1 MQNKPPRI
9 DERDYERIMKEL
21 RALAPHYV
29 PELDVSE
36 DESAGV
42 ALLKI
47 FANMHKLVI
56 ERLNKVPEKN
66 FVAFLDMLGVR
77 LLPAQSARVPVTFH
91 LSEGTAENVLV
102 PKETQIAAGE
112 VVFET
117 EENVVATPSKLVET
131 YSVGAD
137 EDGIFEPPP
146 NIVKGEAALSV
157 SSTLEFRAGA
167 EERILALHDVSG
179 LEKGDLLKLW
189 CDKSAVYAKVSEVS
203 DTKVT
208 IENKLG
214 RACDANTPVEKVTRL
229 ELFKGRN
236 IQEHILYLGHDDL
249 FNIKEK
255 ATIKIIISRLGDSNT
270 VQWEYWGE
278 AVMTDDTEEI
288 KETDWHPLNILQ
300 KSQDS
305 QELGLQKETSGE
317 IKRCEINGIESRWIR
332 CRTLN
337 VTEVR
342 DVLLDTIRIG
352 SQLSGQVVS
361 QFYTL
366 PTTAIREIGTVFGER
381 LAQGGVNT
389 VGELLKFKDNAS
401 ELAEILSGK
410 DKTFKCSR
418 ERAENILENAQKRI
432 MDKGYEED
440 IEDVV
445 TEGILPDMT
454 FCNDVPLDLTLGDTQ
469 NFKTPV
475 YPFGKTPR
483 VYDTFYIASQDC
495 FSKKGT
501 EINIAFS
508 LSRCGQPGAD
518 GIMLSWEYWDGKG
531 WKVIKNL
538 ADGSNFTKSEEII
551 KFTCPGDMELNQV
564 NGQEN
569 YWMRVRIVN
578 GDYGKE
584 EFIRDPDS
592 VIETWKIDRSQI
604 IPPIIKKLAITYT
617 ISPKNLQHC
626 LTYNNLEFKDVT
638 EESKTKNKSFK
649 PFQPLDDLHRSLYI
663 CFDKKIEK
671 GPISILISLEDQD
684 YGENIPKI
692 EWYYYSQD
700 KRWVRLEVSDNTKNL
715 TTTGTVKF
723 IVPDDFSETSLFG
736 TEGYWLKAVDI
747 EDKFQTQ
754 SPEVKGVH
762 LNTTFAIQAE
772 RIEDEI
778 LGSSDGATDQEFEF
792 TKIPV
797 IAEEI
802 WIDEGALFDE
812 EKNMITV
819 ELGEDSVLNNM
830 DETGFWVRWP
840 AVEDFFDSKAESRH
854 YVVDRATGEVK
865 FGDGVNGMV
874 PPIGR
879 DNIKASYL
887 FGGGKTGNVEAYE
900 VSTLKTPIAYVDKVA
915 NPWSAG
921 GGADVELVEDA
932 MERGPWVVKHRDRAV
947 TIEDFEWLARQ
958 ASRDVARTKCMKEAT
973 GMEVGSVTVIIL
985 PKSGEDKPAPSFE
998 LENVVEKYLSERCS
1012 NVVALRVNGPV
1023 YIEVSVSL
1031 DVYPVSIDM
1040 AAVAENETLDRL
1052 KSFLHPLTG
1061 GTDGGGWE
1069 FGRLVCI
1076 SDIYSLMEGIAEIDH
1091 VERVDARMF
1100 ETGQGRRVTVAPDAN
1115 IPDALVCSG
1124 EHQVTIKLE
1133 GVA

>member
-1 MQNKPPRI
+1 MQNPAPTI
-9 DERDYERIMKEL
+9 DKRDTEKIAEEIRT
-21 RALAPHYV
+21 LAPYYV
-29 PELDVSE
+29 PELDLS
-36 DESAGV
+36 DDTGAGI

-47 FANMHKLVI
+47 FSRMQKLVI
-56 ERLNKVPEKN
+56 DRLNRVPEKN
-66 FVAFLDMLGVR
+66 FVAFLDMIGMG
-77 LLPAQSARVPVTFH
+77 LLPAQPARAPVTFY
-91 LSEGTAENVLV
+91 LAEGTTENA
-102 PKETQIAAGE
+102 PIPERTQIAAGE
-112 VVFET
+112 IVFET
-117 EENVVATPSKLVET
+117 EANVVATPSKLVGI
-131 YSVGAD
+131 YSVRAD
-137 EDGIFEPPP
+137 EDGIFEPPL
-146 NIVKGEAALSV
+146 NIVEGEAALSV

-179 LEKGDLLKLW
+179 LEKGDLLKLGY
-189 CDKSAVYAKVSEVS
+189 DKSAVYVKVSEVS

-214 RACDANTPVEKVTRL
+214 RACDANTHVEKVTGL

-236 IQEHILYLGHDDL
+236 IQEHIFYLGHDDL

-255 ATIKIIISRLGDSNT
+255 ATIKIISSGLGDLNT

-278 AVMTDDTEEI
+278 AIRTEDAEEI

-305 QELGLQKETSGE
+305 QELELQKETLGE
-317 IKRCEINGIESRWIR
+317 IKRYEINGIESRWIR
-332 CRTLN
+332 CRTVN
-337 VTEVR
+337 VVEVR

-366 PTTAIREIGTVFGER
+366 PATAIREIGTVFGER

-389 VGELLKFKDNAS
+389 VGELLKFEDNAT
-401 ELAEILSGK
+401 ELAEMLSGN
-410 DKTFKCSR
+410 DKTFKCST
-418 ERAENILENAQKRI
+418 ERAGNILENAQKCI
-432 MDKGYEED
+432 MDKEYEEEG

-445 TEGILPDMT
+445 TEGILPDMA
-454 FCNDVPLDLTLGDTQ
+454 FYNDVPLDLTLDDTQ
-469 NFKTPV
+469 NFKTQF

-483 VYDTFYIASQDC
+483 VYDTCYIASQDC

-501 EINIAFS
+501 EIDITFS
-508 LSRCGQPGAD
+508 LSQCGQPGAD
-518 GIMLSWEYWDGKG
+518 GIMLSWEYWDGNG

-538 ADGSNFTKSEEII
+538 TDGSNFTESEEII
-551 KFTCPGDMELNQV
+551 KFTCPDDIELNQV

-569 YWMRVRIVN
+569 YWMRVRIVS

-584 EFIRDPDS
+584 EYIKDISNDS
-592 VIETWKIDRSQI
+592 ETWKIDRNQI

-638 EESKTKNKSFK
+638 EESKTENKSFK
-649 PFQPLDDLHRSLYI
+649 PFQPLDDVHRSLYV

-671 GPISILISLEDQD
+671 GPISILFSMEEQD
-684 YGENIPKI
+684 YGKNIPKI

-700 KRWVRLEVSDNTKNL
+700 KRWVRLEVLDNTKNL
-715 TTTGTVKF
+715 TMTGTVEF
-723 IVPDDFSETSLFG
+723 IVPTDFAETSMFG
-736 TEGYWLKAVDI
+736 AEGYWLKAVDI

-778 LGSSDGATDQEFEF
+778 LGSSDGTTDQEFEF

-802 WIDEGALFDE
+802 WIDEGASFDE
-812 EKNMITV
+812 EKNTITA
-819 ELGEDSVLNNM
+819 ELGEDSVSDST
-830 DETGFWVRWP
+830 DETGFWVRWL
-840 AVEDFFDSKAESRH
+840 AVEDFFDSKPESRH
-854 YVVDRATGEVK
+854 YVIDRATGEVK
-865 FGDGVNGMV
+865 FGDGVYGMV

-900 VSTLKTPIAYVDKVA
+900 VTTLKTPISYVDKVT
-915 NPWSAG
+915 NPWHAG
-921 GGADVELVEDA
+921 GGADVELLGDA
-932 MERGPWVVKHRDRAV
+932 MERGPWVIKHRDRAV

-958 ASRDVARTKCMKEAT
+958 ASRDVARTKCMKEAA

-985 PKSGEDKPAPSFE
+985 PRSGEDKPVPSFE

-1012 NVVALRVNGPV
+1012 NVISLKVKGPV
-1023 YIEVSVSL
+1023 YIEVSVSV
-1031 DVYPVSIDM
+1031 DVYPTSIDL
-1040 AAVAENETLDRL
+1040 APLAEREALDRL
-1052 KSFLHPLTG
+1052 ESFLHPLTG
-1061 GTDGGGWE
+1061 GTDGKGWE
-1069 FGRLVCI
+1069 FGRLTCL
-1076 SDIYSLMEGIAEIDH
+1076 SDIYALLEGIAEIDH
-1091 VERVDARMF
+1091 VENVVTSMF
-1100 ETGQGRRVTVAPDAN
+1100 EAEPGGRIAA
-1115 IPDALVCSG
+1115 PDALVCSG
-1124 EHQVTIKLE
+1124 EHQVTIKFE
-1133 GVA
+1133 GGV